1 MLASGLHGRF
11 WARAVFYAADISNIQ
26 YRTDLQKS
34 PHEALFGA
42 KPDVSKCQPFG
53 VECWLYVRA
62 DQRQDRTFDARG
74 ESAIYCGRVTMDNKS
89 SFVCYVPSRQKF
101 VVSNNVVFGQ
111 KCPMRKDYPNV
122 IVPESP
128 DVDVLPPEANTS
140 ELTSSQIEG
149 IIDQTQTHYV
159 LRMRDGSTKSVEK
172 QKFVLSLIHSQEDKL
187 SQEFLALIHHHVL
200 LEEMSPFVNYP
211 INVGDTSVHF
221 TDKKKFVDPKNY
233 ADAMSRDDNK
243 EWKTAFEKEMQG
255 LINRKIF
262 TVVDCPPDRKP
273 LGTTMVWKYKVDDVH
288 GTVTHKCRLCLQGD
302 WQKEGVDFFKNKTY
316 SAVLNCRENRVLCAL
331 AAANGWHMFASDI
344 TQAFTYGE
352 PDVPL
357 YCYPPE
363 GFSCPPGKVL
373 HLNACLY
380 GAKQAP
386 ACFKKVLTEFL
397 LADGFS
403 PVNDAQTVFVK
414 HVGKSILVCACF
426 VDDVLHCTN
435 DLNLYRTFR
444 KKFETRFDLKSDDS
458 VDLYLGNRII
468 VDNSKHTVSVSQK
481 HYILSCLDKFGLN
494 TCNEVDTPMAN
505 RLSTSDQPTDANPA
519 AQELYRAMVGS
530 LLYIASWTRV
540 DIAFAVSELSRFVSN
555 PGKVHIEAA
564 KRVFRYLKRTMNMA
578 LEYSRPRLLSQ
589 QSQFDKE
596 ANCLWGY
603 VDADWAGC
611 PDTRKS
617 TSGYAFMLNGAT
629 ISWRSKRQSVVALS
643 TAEAEFISASAMVQE
658 VIFLRKFLANLGFA
672 QDGPTPVF
680 ADNQTSVA
688 WSEGSVGGSE
698 RAKHIDLRK
707 HFVHDAVQAGHVVL
721 KPVESKL
728 NAADLLT
735 KPSIAVDLYSDFR
748 RRLMGY

>member
-26 YRTDLQKS
+26 YRPDLQKS
-34 PHEALFGA
+34 PHEALFGT

-62 DQRQDRTFDARG
+62 DQRQDRKFDARG
-74 ESAIYCGRVTMDNKS
+74 ESAIYCGRATMDNKS
-89 SFVCYVPSRQKF
+89 SYVCYIPSRQKF
-101 VVSNNVVFGQ
+101 VMSNNVVFGHN
-111 KCPMRKDYPNV
+111 CPMRKDYPNV
-122 IVPESP
+122 IASETPGI
-128 DVDVLPPEANTS
+128 DVLPPEANMS
-140 ELTSSQIEG
+140 ELTACQIES
-149 IIDQTQTHYV
+149 IADQTQTHYV
-159 LRMRDGSTKSVEK
+159 LNMRNGSTKSAEK
-172 QKFVLSLIHSQEDKL
+172 QKFLCSLIHSQEDKL
-187 SQEFLALIHHHVL
+187 SQEFLALIHHHAL
-200 LEEMSPFVNYP
+200 LEEMSPFLNYQL
-211 INVGDTSVHF
+211 NVGDNSVHF
-221 TDKKKFVDPKNY
+221 TDKRKYVDPKNY
-233 ADAMSRDDNK
+233 ADAMSRDDHK
-243 EWKTAFEKEMQG
+243 EWKKAFDKEING
-255 LINRKIF
+255 LINRKVF
-262 TVVDCPPDRKP
+262 TVVDCPSDRKP
-273 LGTTMVWKYKVDDVH
+273 LGTTMVWKYKVDEVH
-288 GTVTHKCRLCLQGD
+288 GTVTHKCRLCLRGD

-352 PDVPL
+352 LDVPL

-363 GFSCPPGKVL
+363 GFPCPPGKVL

-397 LADGFS
+397 LAEGFT

-414 HVGKSILVCACF
+414 HVGNSILICACF

-435 DLNLYRTFR
+435 DLGLYQSFR
-444 KKFETRFDLKSDDS
+444 KRFKTRFDLKSDDS
-458 VDLYLGNRII
+458 VDLYLGNRIV
-468 VDNSKHTVSVSQK
+468 VDSSKHTVSVSQK

-494 TCNEVDTPMAN
+494 TCNEVDTPMTD
-505 RLSTSDQPTDANPA
+505 RLSTTDQPSVVDSAS
-519 AQELYRAMVGS
+519 QELYRAMVGS
-530 LLYIASWTRV
+530 LLYISSWTRV

-564 KRVFRYLKRTMNMA
+564 KRVFRYLKRTMNLA
-578 LEYSRPRLLSQ
+578 LEYSRPRMSPQ

-617 TSGYAFMLNGAT
+617 TSGYVFMLNGAT
-629 ISWRSKRQSVVALS
+629 VSWRSKRQPVVALS

-658 VIFLRKFLANLGFA
+658 VIFLRKFLQNLGFP
-672 QDGPTPVF
+672 QNGPTPVF
-680 ADNQTSVA
+680 ADNQTCIA
-688 WSEGSVGGSE
+688 WAEGSVSGSK
-698 RAKHIDLRK
+698 RVKHVDLHK
-707 HFVHDAVQAGHVVL
+707 HFVHDAFKLGSQLQKVD
-721 KPVESKL
+721 SKL

-735 KPSIAVDLYSDFR
+735 KPSIAVDLFSDFR
-748 RRLMGY
+748 RRLTGY